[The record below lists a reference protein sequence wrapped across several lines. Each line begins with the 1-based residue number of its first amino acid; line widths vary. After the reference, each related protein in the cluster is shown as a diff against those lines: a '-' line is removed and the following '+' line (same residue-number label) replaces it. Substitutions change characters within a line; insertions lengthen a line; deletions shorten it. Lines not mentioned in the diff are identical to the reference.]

1 MSSGPRLIIV
11 CGLPGTGKTTHAKRL
26 VAELGAVR
34 FSPDEWMDALGI
46 DIYDEAARA
55 RIEALQ
61 WELTQDLLRLGQTA
75 VIEWGTW
82 SKAERDTLREAA
94 RKLGASVE
102 LHYLEE
108 PIDVLW
114 QRVSSRGAESPPI
127 QWSDLLAWAEMFDAP
142 SDEEMSLYDPPR
154 RTTNPER

>member
-1 MSSGPRLIIV
+1 MSTRPRLIIV
-11 CGLPGTGKTTHAKRL
+11 CGLPGAGKTTHAKRL

-34 FSPDEWMDALGI
+34 SSPDEWMDALGI
-46 DIYDEAARA
+46 DIYDEEARA

-82 SKAERDTLREAA
+82 SKAERDMLREAA

-102 LHYLEE
+102 LLLSRRADRCPVAAGE
-108 PIDVLW
+108 
-114 QRVSSRGAESPPI
+114 QSRRRVSAYPMVRLIGVGR
-127 QWSDLLAWAEMFDAP
+127 DV
-142 SDEEMSLYDPPR
+142 
-154 RTTNPER
+154 

>member
-11 CGLPGTGKTTHAKRL
+11 CGLQGTGKTTHAKRL

-61 WELTQDLLRLGQTA
+61 WELAQDLLRLGQTA

-102 LHYLEE
+102 LHYLDE

-114 QRVSSRGAESPPI
+114 ERESNRGAESPPI
-127 QWSDLLAWAEMFDAP
+127 QWSDFLAWAGMFDAP

-154 RTTNPER
+154 RTTHPER